1 MRNCP
6 KVLGGLL
13 LVGAL
18 SALPA
23 AAIAAPPS
31 ATPAQAIAHLNAQ
44 RAANGIPAGI
54 VENPAWSEGCRLHN
68 NYMRFNDV
76 FEHDEDPAKPGY
88 TAEGDAA
95 GMGSV
100 LSQGKSFGEGRNPWE
115 EAPMHLM
122 QLLGPR
128 LSVTG
133 VNDAEGYACMRSWDG
148 YQRPAAA
155 GDTLYSYPGDGVE
168 GVPPSQTANEE
179 PFVPGDSVGLA
190 RGTTTGPHIF
200 LLADGPW
207 VAAGGIASVDAA
219 SLTGPEGAV
228 DLRSVTNATPDVGA
242 LLPPGAILIPAK
254 PLRPGT
260 LYQAQATVRS
270 VSGGQVAR
278 SWSFR
283 TGRVPNGIQLRS
295 VTAAGDRVEVMAT
308 SVAENVTVRV
318 EGARILGGRD
328 PLEAEGGRYRW
339 VLTVSKMP
347 TVVCVTSGGG
357 TDTHEFSERCGE
369 PDGVFTAQ
377 PKDAAKPRA
386 SGCSVKPKK
395 TGAKVRLIVRGCP
408 KGMIVERRAGAAWRK
423 LRGPITARAGQ
434 KVQWRARVGKKVVAR
449 GAVVGAK
456 R

>member
-1 MRNCP
+1 MSS
-6 KVLGGLL
+6 V
-13 LVGAL
+13 
-18 SALPA
+18 LPA
-23 AAIAAPPS
+23 AAIAVPPS

-68 NYMRFNDV
+68 NYMRFNDL

-115 EAPMHLM
+115 SAPMHLM

-133 VNDAEGYACMRSWDG
+133 VNDAEGYACMRTWDG
-148 YQRPAAA
+148 YQRPAGAT
-155 GDTLYSYPGDGVE
+155 DTLYSYPGDGVE
-168 GVPPSQTANEE
+168 GVPPAQTADEE
-179 PFVPGDSVGLA
+179 PFVPGDFVGLA

-200 LLADGPW
+200 LPADGPW
-207 VAAGGIASVDAA
+207 VAGGGIASVDAA
-219 SLTGPEGAV
+219 SLTGPAGAV
-228 DLRSVTNATPDVGA
+228 DLRWVTNATPDVGA

-254 PLRPGT
+254 PLLPGT

-270 VSGGQVAR
+270 VGGVEVAR

-283 TGRVPNGIQLRS
+283 TGRVPNGIQIGS

-308 SVAENVTVRV
+308 SVAPNVTVRV

-328 PLEAEGGRYRW
+328 PLGSGGGRYRW

-347 TVVCVTSGGG
+347 TAVCVTSGGG

-377 PKDAAKPRA
+377 PNDAANPGA
-386 SGCSVKPKK
+386 AGCSVKPRRA
-395 TGAKVRLIVRGCP
+395 GAKVRLVAKLCP
-408 KGMIVERRAGAAWRK
+408 RSLILERRVGTAWKK
-423 LRGPITARAGQ
+423 LRGPIAARAGQ
-434 KVQWRARVGKKVVAR
+434 KVQWRARVGKRVVAR
-449 GAVVGAK
+449 GAVVGA
-456 R
+456 RG